1 MTVSVALA
9 VAVAVAVVLRV
20 TMAMLVRAG
29 GSLLTHPLH
38 LPESPPAG
46 RLLPC
51 VQQRGGPGLPRVW
64 SQAPGVRR
72 ALRRSRK
79 RGRLGK
85 MDMLVVMSDGC
96 EQFSHVMVIQA
107 IKGVTP
113 G

>member
-1 MTVSVALA
+1 M
-9 VAVAVAVVLRV
+9 
-20 TMAMLVRAG
+20 
-29 GSLLTHPLH
+29 
-38 LPESPPAG
+38 
-46 RLLPC
+46 
-51 VQQRGGPGLPRVW
+51 W

-113 G
+113 GAAHPDEPCLTEQSKLM